1 MIRDYINIEELK
13 IAFRKFKNA
22 DPFDHCVIE
31 NFFLKD
37 IALKLENEFPD
48 YEDKMWQ
55 GYNNPL
61 EVKKLTNIWNHF
73 KPLTYKIV
81 SEMNS
86 IEFSTLISELAGI
99 KPLYSDDGL
108 NGGGLHIHKSG
119 GRLNPHLDYS
129 IHPKL
134 GLQRKLNIIIYLN
147 SVWNKDWGGDLGLWD
162 TDPNHNSP
170 GKIVKRIKPIFNS
183 AVIFDTTQNSWH
195 GMVGDINSPPGQ
207 YRKSLAL
214 YYLTDPPENSEKR
227 GKALFSPTEEQ
238 KGNKEIEELIKKRS
252 SEVFASSVYQKK

>member
-1 MIRDYINIEELK
+1 MISDYINIKELK
-13 IAFRKFKNA
+13 KAFYNFKNA
-22 DPFDHCVIE
+22 DPFDHCIIQ
-31 NFFLKD
+31 NFFLD
-37 IALKLENEFPD
+37 NIALELENEFPD
-48 YEDKMWQ
+48 YEDEVWQ

-73 KPLTYKIV
+73 KPLTYKVIC
-81 SEMNS
+81 EMNS
-86 IEFSTLISELAGI
+86 IEFSNLISELASI

-147 SVWNKDWGGDLGLWD
+147 SSWNDDWGGDLGLWD
-162 TDPNHNSP
+162 SDLNSKLP
-170 GKIVKRIKPIFNS
+170 RKIIKRIKPTFNS

-195 GMVGDINSPPGQ
+195 GMVGDIKSPPGQ

-214 YYLTDPPENSEKR
+214 YYLTDPAENAETR

-238 KGNKEIEELIKKRS
+238 KGNKDIEELIKKRS
-252 SEVFASSVYQKK
+252 SVLLASSVYQKK